1 MLIRNLNYS
10 ILQGELEHEAALED
24 MHMFFVA
31 FNKRQKKIV
40 EGLEIRRAAA
50 GNTHSPRLNKV
61 LEDSPSKAT
70 TAEHKSPI
78 GGIKEGINVLNL
90 DEEIDLE

>member
-10 ILQGELEHEAALED
+10 ILQGELEQEAALED

-40 EGLEIRRAAA
+40 EYVE
-50 GNTHSPRLNKV
+50 
-61 LEDSPSKAT
+61 E
-70 TAEHKSPI
+70 PI
-78 GGIKEGINVLNL
+78 
-90 DEEIDLE
+90 

>member
-40 EGLEIRRAAA
+40 EGLEIRPLCSV
-50 GNTHSPRLNKV
+50 NSPRLNKI
-61 LEDSPSKAT
+61 LEDSPSKGT
-70 TAEHKSPI
+70 TAEHKSPM
-78 GGIKEGINVLNL
+78 GNTKEGVNVLNF

>member
-40 EGLEIRRAAA
+40 EGLEVRPGSA
-50 GNTHSPRLNKV
+50 NSPRLHKIMD
-61 LEDSPSKAT
+61 DSPCKGT

-78 GGIKEGINVLNL
+78 GDVKDGINVLNF
-90 DEEIDLE
+90 EQEVDLE

>member
-40 EGLEIRRAAA
+40 EGLEVRPVSV
-50 GNTHSPRLNKV
+50 NSPRLNKI
-61 LEDSPSKAT
+61 LEDSPSKGT
-70 TAEHKSPI
+70 TEHKSPM
-78 GGIKEGINVLNL
+78 GNFKEGVNVLNF

>member
-40 EGLEIRRAAA
+40 EGLEKRPGSTQSHRI
-50 GNTHSPRLNKV
+50 NKI
-61 LEDSPSKAT
+61 LDDSPSKGT
-70 TAEHKSPI
+70 TAEHKSPM
-78 GGIKEGINVLNL
+78 GEVKEGINVLNF
-90 DEEIDLE
+90 DEEVDLE

>member
-40 EGLEIRRAAA
+40 EGLEVRP
-50 GNTHSPRLNKV
+50 GSVNSPRLNKI
-61 LEDSPSKAT
+61 LEDSPSKGT
-70 TAEHKSPI
+70 TAEHKSPM
-78 GGIKEGINVLNL
+78 GNVKEGVNVLNF